1 MIHHTLQYPCLP
13 CAMVEGPFGMN
24 GGRDRPVRRG
34 RRAAR
39 SCDVTPSR
47 RDQGVPSTPRTVPGG
62 DEVRAEHGRPAN
74 AAGPVDRC
82 PPSPGVRVR
91 VDRSLARLAVVV
103 AVVGVG
109 AGTGGMMGSVPVG
122 VAVTV
127 TLALGGL
134 AMLQI
139 ERRRVHRTVST
150 PVEMLAHAVHAD
162 AAAAGGDESEAAV
175 EDLVALVDG
184 IADVPAD
191 VAAVAAHVVVQQDR
205 VAALGALI
213 DRRDRLVG
221 GLEEDLRL
229 LASLA
234 DDVAGSVDASF
245 VVEVMT
251 RALRVA
257 SGAEQVVLRLGD
269 GLPAG
274 PAEEGLPPGT
284 HGRGAGALV
293 ALAAGHHTMGVA
305 ELVGVHD
312 EDLAPQQRWTLQ
324 VIAAHGAA
332 VLRSARLEHQV
343 AIRGRVDPVT
353 GLANYQQFVVD
364 LAVEVHRARRYG
376 RPAAL
381 VLIDLAAPPPKGGS
395 VAGGSVAGGSAV
407 FDDVLVVAASA
418 LGSRSRG
425 CDTVYRFG
433 ASQVAVLVRDADEGG
448 AAAYAGRAARR
459 VADTVARTLG
469 MAVAVTVGVGALDVA
484 PWSSLASETAGMGRC
499 DHGGGG
505 GGAGGGGTGG
515 GDDGAELVRRAAV
528 ALRAAQRHA
537 SDGAP
542 IAVAR
547 WSEQATGQAE
557 LGSGGGPDAAMG
569 SIGGAATDPA
579 AGGVISERDS
589 SPSAPGGPE
598 GAPRPGG

>member
-1 MIHHTLQYPCLP
+1 
-13 CAMVEGPFGMN
+13 
-24 GGRDRPVRRG
+24 
-34 RRAAR
+34 
-39 SCDVTPSR
+39 
-47 RDQGVPSTPRTVPGG
+47 
-62 DEVRAEHGRPAN
+62 
-74 AAGPVDRC
+74 
-82 PPSPGVRVR
+82 VRVR

-122 VAVTV
+122 AAVTV

-162 AAAAGGDESEAAV
+162 AAAAGSDASEAAV

-221 GLEEDLRL
+221 GLEDDLRL

-234 DDVAGSVDASF
+234 DEVAGSVDASY

-376 RPAAL
+376 RPVAL
-381 VLIDLAAPPPKGGS
+381 VLIDLAAPPPADGS
-395 VAGGSVAGGSAV
+395 MAGGSPAGGLVAGGSAV

-484 PWSSLASETAGMGRC
+484 PWSSLASETEGVGRG

-569 SIGGAATDPA
+569 CIGGAATDPA
-579 AGGVISERDS
+579 VGGVISERDS

-598 GAPRPGG
+598 GAARPGG